1 MRSVAPTLSDAER
14 GSAVRR
20 VLLWTL
26 LLNLLV
32 AAAKVA
38 YGTLTHTLS
47 IRADGYHST
56 TDGINNLIGLVGIWL
71 GSRPPDSGHPY
82 GHRKFEVV
90 AAGLV
95 GLALL
100 GMAFDVAMGLVDRL
114 KGTAQLPVIDAGSFI
129 VLLVTLAVNIGV
141 ARYERREGQR
151 LDSSF
156 LLSDAAHT
164 RSDILTTSGV
174 LASVL
179 CVRFGFVA
187 ADVIAAIAVAL
198 FICWAGISVLRANL
212 SYLLD
217 AAQVDEARVRDA
229 VLVIPG
235 VASTHK
241 IRSRGTPGAIHVDLH
256 IQIAPHLDVEQAHTV
271 THWVIDAI
279 KREVA
284 GVIDVVV
291 HTEPARRGEPYRA
304 LPWEERAPSEES
316 GR

>member
-1 MRSVAPTLSDAER
+1 M
-14 GSAVRR
+14 RR

-26 LLNLLV
+26 LLNLVV
-32 AAAKVA
+32 AAAKVT

-56 TDGINNLIGLVGIWL
+56 TDSINNLIGLAGIWL
-71 GSRPPDSGHPY
+71 GSRPPDRGHPY

-90 AAGLV
+90 AAGMV

-100 GMAFDVAMGLVDRL
+100 GMAFDVAMGLVERL
-114 KGTAQLPVIDAGSFI
+114 KGTAELPVIDVGSFI
-129 VLLVTLAVNIGV
+129 VLGGTLAVNVVV
-141 ARYERREGQR
+141 ARYERREGER
-151 LDSSF
+151 LESSF

-174 LASVL
+174 LVSVV
-179 CVRFGFVA
+179 CVRMGLVVA
-187 ADVIAAIAVAL
+187 DLIAAIAVAC

-217 AAQVDEARVRDA
+217 AAQVDEARVREA
-229 VLVIPG
+229 VLVVPG

-241 IRSRGTPGAIHVDLH
+241 IRSRGAPGAIHVDLH
-256 IQIAPHLDVEQAHTV
+256 IQIAPHLNVEQAHTV
-271 THWVIDAI
+271 THWVMDAI
-279 KREVA
+279 RREIS
-284 GVIDVVV
+284 GVVDVVV

-304 LPWEERAPSEES
+304 LPWEEPSPSQEP
-316 GR
+316 GH